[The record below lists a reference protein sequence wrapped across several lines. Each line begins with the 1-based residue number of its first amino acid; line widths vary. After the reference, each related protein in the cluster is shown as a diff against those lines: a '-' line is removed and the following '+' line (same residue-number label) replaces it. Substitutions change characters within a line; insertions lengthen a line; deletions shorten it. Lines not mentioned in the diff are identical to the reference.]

1 MRTKEQQKKYN
12 ENQRKKV
19 KLYHFQVPKDEIKVI
34 EKLDSLK
41 KSKTS
46 YVVEL
51 IKKDLEVNNEN

>member
-12 ENQRKKV
+12 KNNRDKRKV
-19 KLYHFQVPKDEIKVI
+19 YEFQVPKDEIKVI

-46 YVVEL
+46 YIVQL
-51 IKKDLEVNNEN
+51 IREDLNHEN